1 MNFSDGG
8 IIGKKGSEPDQKGA
22 VRMREAWNGES
33 RVRRG
38 CFVLSAVF
46 AGMLLTVGCGA
57 KKESGLTVGEV
68 RAIVLEN
75 AGVSEQD
82 VRFVRIQLD
91 SDHDGA
97 HYEVEFLCGT
107 AEYDYKVDAGT
118 GEILTMNCEAGT
130 YDIAAV
136 PEEILPSGSGQQE
149 PDGSDT
155 LTQGGSD
162 VQNNPDSVIPDGV
175 QTGPQSQTEGIL
187 QQEAQYIGTDA
198 AKQAALEHAGLQE
211 EEVRFR
217 HARLEYD
224 DGFWKYEV
232 EFHSD
237 STEYDY
243 EIDAQS
249 GEILSYDHEAV
260 HGTHGDAAAPAGDM
274 LTAEQAEQIAL
285 AYAGAAETDAQYLKA
300 EFDYDDGRAEY
311 EVEWVI
317 GRTEYTCDVDAFT
330 GEILSFERELD

>member
-1 MNFSDGG
+1 
-8 IIGKKGSEPDQKGA
+8 
-22 VRMREAWNGES
+22 MRKAWYRKN
-33 RVRRG
+33 RIQRG
-38 CFVLSAVF
+38 CFALSAV
-46 AGMLLTVGCGA
+46 AVGMLLTVGCGA

-68 RAIVLEN
+68 KAIVLEN

-91 SDHDGA
+91 SDHGAA
-97 HYEVEFLCGT
+97 HYEVEFLCDT
-107 AEYDYKVDAGT
+107 VEYDYKVDAGT
-118 GEILTMNCEAGT
+118 GEILSMNCEAGA

-136 PEEILPSGSGQQE
+136 PEEILPSDSGQQA
-149 PDGSDT
+149 PDGSGT
-155 LTQGGSD
+155 LTPDDSNA
-162 VQNNPDSVIPDGV
+162 QNSPDSGMADGM
-175 QTGPQSQTEGIL
+175 QTGPQSQT
-187 QQEAQYIGTDA
+187 QYIGTDA

-260 HGTHGDAAAPAGDM
+260 HGAHGDAATPAGDM
-274 LTAEQAEQIAL
+274 LTADEAKQIAL
-285 AYAGAAETDAQYLKA
+285 AYAGAVETDVQYLKA

-311 EVEWVI
+311 EVEWSI